1 MSQLPNP
8 DLVTVNID
16 GRDIAV
22 PKGTNMIEAAALL
35 GIEVPHF
42 CYHPKLSVS
51 GNCRMCLVEMGLP
64 AVDPTTKQPVMDAA
78 TGKQRV
84 NWMPKPQIA
93 CFTNAT
99 PGLHIRT
106 TTPQIKEAREGVMEF
121 LLVNHPL
128 DCPIC
133 DQAGEC
139 KLQEQAADYGRGF
152 SRFIEP
158 KNVKPKRTE
167 LGPRVTLDD
176 ERCILCSRC
185 IRFSKEIAKQ
195 DVLGFVDRGSYSTL
209 TCYPGRE
216 LNHNYSLN
224 TVDICPVGALTSTDF
239 RFKMRVWFLKTT
251 PSIDTESS
259 VGANTELWA
268 REGVIYRITPR
279 RNDDVNDT
287 WMPDSGRLLYKQ
299 LAAEN
304 RLKQPLVNGQPAS
317 FDEALAAALAL
328 LKPECGDRKAETGSG
343 KPETGEL
350 GAGNSVPAAAPL
362 PNRQSAIENRKSTVA
377 PADAPSANPQSTLRT
392 PQSRVAL
399 VASGRQSVE
408 EQYLTR
414 KFAAALNAVRTD
426 LVGRVG
432 QGDGLLVSADRNPNV
447 RGALVT
453 GLLKEYP
460 KTELTA
466 LGAAIDAGTVTVVIA
481 FGEDLAAAGL
491 TAGQLAKIV
500 LIEVGTHATAA
511 TAGAKVVL
519 PSLTVFEKRGSFINQ
534 QFRLQKFQAAVPGPA
549 LASDDLAIL
558 TALLAGVTGTA
569 QPSATVEAVW
579 ADLGN
584 QVPVLA
590 GVTWPAIPTTGKL
603 LDGTAWSALPFVE
616 GETLHFKPAAA
627 REVTSN
633 K

>member
-1 MSQLPNP
+1 MSQTPTKP

-42 CYHPKLSVS
+42 CYHPKLPVS
-51 GNCRMCLVEMGLP
+51 GNCRMCLVEMGVP
-64 AVDPTTKQPVMDAA
+64 AFDPATKQPVMDAT

-84 NWMPKPQIA
+84 NWLPKPQIA

-106 TTPQIKEAREGVMEF
+106 TTPQIKEARQGVMEF

-139 KLQEQAADYGRGF
+139 KLQEQAADYGRGT
-152 SRFIEP
+152 SRFIEQ

-185 IRFSKEIAKQ
+185 IRFTRDVAKE

-259 VGANTELWA
+259 VGANTDIWA

-279 RNDDVNDT
+279 RNDEVNDT
-287 WMPDSGRLLYKQ
+287 WMTDSGRLLYKQ
-299 LAAEN
+299 VAAET
-304 RLKQPLVNGQPAS
+304 RLTQPTVNGQAVS
-317 FDEALAAALAL
+317 IDDAIAAAIDL
-328 LKPECGDRKAETGSG
+328 LKTQR
-343 KPETGEL
+343 
-350 GAGNSVPAAAPL
+350 SVV
-362 PNRQSAIENRKSTVA
+362 AIVG
-377 PADAPSANPQSTLRT
+377 
-392 PQSRVAL
+392 
-399 VASGRQSVE
+399 SGRQSVE

-414 KFAAALNAVRTD
+414 QLDLALGTVPAD
-426 LVGRVG
+426 ILGRVG
-432 QGDGLLVSADRNPNV
+432 EGDGLLLSADRNPNV

-453 GLLKEYP
+453 GLIKAYP
-460 KTELTA
+460 PTELYELA
-466 LGAAIDAGTVTVVIA
+466 AAIDHGAIKAVIT
-481 FGEDLAAAGL
+481 FDEDLVAGGL
-491 TAGQLAKIV
+491 TKEQMAKISIV
-500 LIEVGTHATAA
+500 SVGTQKSATTDA
-511 TAGAKVVL
+511 AKVVL

-534 QFRLQKFQAAVPGPA
+534 QFRVQKFAAAVPGPA
-549 LASDDLAIL
+549 QALDDLAIL
-558 TALLAGVTGTA
+558 RRLIAGVAGTPVASADVDAVWSEMAKDIPALAGITWSTIPATGRLIDGS
-569 QPSATVEAVW
+569 PW
-579 ADLGN
+579 AKE
-584 QVPVLA
+584 PY
-590 GVTWPAIPTTGKL
+590 
-603 LDGTAWSALPFVE
+603 VE
-616 GETLHFKPAAA
+616 GATLHFQPAAKTA
-627 REVTSN
+627 N
-633 K
+633 A